1 MELRDM
7 IYDGK
12 LFPDFCVEK
21 SIPFKEFESRFKR
34 MRNNKKLNKYSD
46 EYLVGYII
54 RNFYKDKQKANSPY
68 KCKYYV
74 GELTAT
80 EYARKNGM
88 IPGSVKGAIH
98 SGLLK
103 NPNAEVEEL
112 AISFV
117 ERNKDRIRY
126 TYDNYPLID
135 ICRKYKLSYA
145 NVLRIFY
152 EEYPDRENMT
162 KEEVSNAIKDIVDV
176 LKQRSPKKKKMKG
189 LKYEL

>member
-1 MELRDM
+1 MELKNM
-7 IYDGK
+7 IYGGK
-12 LFPDFCVEK
+12 LFPDFCIEK
-21 SIPFKEFESRFKR
+21 NIPFKEFESRFKR
-34 MRNNKKLNKYSD
+34 MRNNKKLNNYSD
-46 EYLVGYII
+46 EYLIDYII
-54 RNFYKDKQKANSPY
+54 RNFYKDKQKTNSPY

-117 ERNKDRIRY
+117 ERNKERIRY
-126 TYDNYPLID
+126 TYENYPLTEA
-135 ICRKYKLSYA
+135 CRKYHLSYT
-145 NVLRIFY
+145 NIMMVFY
-152 EEYPDRENMT
+152 EEYPNREKMT
-162 KEEVSNAIKDIVDV
+162 QEEANQAIKEIVDIFRFV
-176 LKQRSPKKKKMKG
+176 GSRRKKKSKE
-189 LKYEL
+189 LKYE